1 MGELQPAQEKKTGE
15 KPKRVWVKRVI
26 AVSVGLGIATLSFLG
41 GFFTRQWTLDEDLQ
55 TITDVKNRVQQSYY
69 KEITDEQFYD
79 ALLDGLSTHLLDPYS
94 TYMNKE
100 ETAEYKAHGAGKY
113 EGVGLAFLSSAK
125 GAESLKIMR
134 VAGNSPAENAG
145 IVAGRY
151 VVGVSAKDEEM
162 QPVAE
167 YNVFINQILTFE
179 SGTEFYLYTRKN
191 LADTQMQKHLVKRAS
206 YTENY
211 VYYRSSTD
219 AYRFTGDNSAEAN
232 AWGDALTA
240 LPEHTAYIRLTQ
252 FNGNANKAF
261 DSAMSI
267 FKQDGKKNLVLDLR
281 GNGGGYLD
289 IMCDIAKYFCKTAT
303 EKKPVVAYAQY
314 SDKREPYKAT
324 GNVYSEY
331 FADDSKIYVLA
342 DSSSASASECLLG
355 VMIDYGATAYENIC
369 LSKRDGVAKTYGKGI
384 MQVTFVL
391 SLLRGDTMKL
401 TTAKILWPSLN
412 CIHDRGILLEDG
424 TKTVDEQPYEDAEI
438 IDALQQFGL

>member
-1 MGELQPAQEKKTGE
+1 MGELQQEQERTHE
-15 KPKRVWVKRVI
+15 QPKRVWVKRVI

-94 TYMNKE
+94 TYMDKQ
-100 ETAEYKAHGAGKY
+100 ETAEYKAHGEGKY
-113 EGVGLAFLSSAK
+113 EGVGLAFLSSKK
-125 GAESLKIMR
+125 GTESLRIQR
-134 VAGNSPAENAG
+134 VAGNSPAEDAG
-145 IVAGRY
+145 MVAGRY
-151 VVGVSAKDEEM
+151 VVGTSAKDGEM
-162 QPVAE
+162 QPIGE
-167 YNVFINQILTFE
+167 YKDFVNQLLAFE
-179 SGTEFYLYTRKN
+179 IGTEFYVYTREN
-191 LADTQMQKHLVKRAS
+191 IDDTQTQKYLVKRAP

-219 AYRFTGDNSAEAN
+219 AYRFTGDSTASAS
-232 AWGDALTA
+232 AWGNA
-240 LPEHTAYIRLTQ
+240 LPALPANTAYIRLIQ

-289 IMCDIAKYFCKTAT
+289 IMKDIAKYFCKTAT
-303 EKKPVVAYAQY
+303 ESNPIVAYAQY
-314 SDKREPYKAT
+314 SDNSKPYKAT
-324 GNVYSEY
+324 DNVYSEY

-355 VMIDYGATAYENIC
+355 VMIDYGATVYENIC

-384 MQVTFVL
+384 MQATFEL
-391 SLLRGDTMKL
+391 SFIRGDTMKL
-401 TTAKILWPSLN
+401 TTAKILWPSQN
-412 CIHDRGILLEDG
+412 CIHERGILAQDG
-424 TKTVDEQPYEDAEI
+424 TRTVDENPYGDTEI
-438 IDALQQFGL
+438 INALQQFGV